1 MDEAAAGLLEKVDII
16 RERMDVSYK
25 EAKEALE
32 RAGGDVVSALVMLEE
47 EKEKQRAGKL
57 VGRLKAVC
65 ARSATTRLRLKRGDR
80 TLLEIPAS
88 AGVLGLV
95 GMLVSGELAVL
106 GAVGTVTALLN
117 GCSLEVAA
125 EESGDRP
132 GAGDVDTG

>member
-25 EAKEALE
+25 KAKEALE

-57 VGRLKAVC
+57 VGRLKAVW
-65 ARSATTRLRLKRGDR
+65 ARSATSRLRLKRGDR

-106 GAVGTVTALLN
+106 GAVGTITALLN

>member
-25 EAKEALE
+25 KAKEALE

-106 GAVGTVTALLN
+106 GAVGTITALLN

-125 EESGDRP
+125 EESGDRSGE
-132 GAGDVDTG
+132 GAVDA

>member
-1 MDEAAAGLLEKVDII
+1 MDEAGAGLLEKIDIV

-47 EKEKQRAGKL
+47 EREKQRAERL
-57 VGRLKAVC
+57 VGRLRTVC
-65 ARSATTRLRLKRGDR
+65 ARSVTTRLRLKRGER

-88 AGVLGLV
+88 AGLLGLV

-125 EESGDRP
+125 EESGDRSGE
-132 GAGDVDTG
+132 GAVDA